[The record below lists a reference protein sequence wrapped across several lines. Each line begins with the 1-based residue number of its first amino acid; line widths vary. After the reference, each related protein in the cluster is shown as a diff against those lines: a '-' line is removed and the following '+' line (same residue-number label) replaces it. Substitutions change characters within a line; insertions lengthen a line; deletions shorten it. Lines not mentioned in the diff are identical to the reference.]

1 MKKSVL
7 IDQYMLS
14 NPVRVTPD
22 MSVEETAHEIL
33 INKISGV
40 CVVDAENNLLG
51 VVSELDCLKAILN
64 SAYNDNDAFGARVED
79 IMTTE
84 VDTNKRNDDI
94 ISVASQML
102 EKRQRRRPI
111 VEDGKLIGQISCRQI
126 IKATKDFLNPEDPM
140 ESLADAED

>member
-1 MKKSVL
+1 MRKSIL
-7 IDQYMLS
+7 IDQYMLT

-22 MSVEETAHEIL
+22 MSVEETAHQIL
-33 INKISGV
+33 VNKISGV
-40 CVVDAENNLLG
+40 CVVDVDNNLLG

-79 IMTTE
+79 IMTTN
-84 VDTNKRNDDI
+84 VDMNDKSDDI

-111 VEDGKLIGQISCRQI
+111 VENGKLVGQISCRQI
-126 IKATKDFLNPEDPM
+126 IKATKDFLNPLDPKEGSAGTED
-140 ESLADAED
+140 